1 MRGVFG
7 WLKKREKQEKTT
19 LYGFAYI
26 VPDNGGQLKIYIQWW
41 PLDNSKNVDW
51 AKGEDMVYTLEDEEK
66 IRVMLEN
73 AIIKDV
79 EVFEGD
85 PGRGLWLHLETK
97 I

>member
-1 MRGVFG
+1 MFG
-7 WLKKREKQEKTT
+7 RLKKREKQEKTT

-26 VPDNGGQLKIYIQWW
+26 VAENGQLKIYTQWW
-41 PLDNSKNVDW
+41 PLDNSRNVDW

-66 IRVMLEN
+66 IRKMLEN

-79 EVFEGD
+79 KVFEGD
-85 PGRGLWLHLETK
+85 PGRGLWLDLETK